1 MSAITPPQLVT
12 AISVTESVTTTTATY
27 TVQQA
32 DRMSIQCNATDAT
45 PGAQS
50 FVAAAVKTNVQ
61 SPASSIALPAH
72 GFVTGLKVA
81 LSGTNLPTGLSATN
95 YWVIVLDADTIS
107 LADSLVHAVA
117 GTKISITGAGTT
129 ADAAL
134 TPASLGSSTV
144 TVKASLD
151 GVSYFAYAT
160 PKTVTITTTGN
171 QFLDCGQLTVPYIQ
185 IQWTAPVTGALTLA
199 VLAWFQNTQVKNNS

>member
-1 MSAITPPQLVT
+1 MSTAITPPQLVT

-45 PGAQS
+45 PGAKS
-50 FVAAAVKTNVQ
+50 FVAADVTID
-61 SPASSIALPAH
+61 PANTITIASH

-95 YWVIVLDADTIS
+95 YWVIVVDSSTIK
-107 LADSLVHAVA
+107 LADSLAHALA
-117 GTKISITGAGTT
+117 GTVVVITDAGTT

-134 TPASLGSSTV
+134 TPAALGSSTV

-151 GVSYFAYAT
+151 GVTYSAYAT
-160 PKTVTITTTGN
+160 PKTVTITGTSV

-185 IQWTAPVTGALTLA
+185 IQWTAPTAGALTLA